1 VQFNIQGGIDMAQWQ
16 SPLTGIIEEDKVVI
30 DFGEFEGKS
39 VLEIA
44 DTKPEYYEF
53 LVSQKESGNF
63 AIRRTKDK
71 IYRLYIHQTHLN

>member
-1 VQFNIQGGIDMAQWQ
+1 MAQAQ

-44 DTKPEYYEF
+44 DTRPDYYEF
-53 LVSQKESGNF
+53 LMSQKECGNF

>member
-1 VQFNIQGGIDMAQWQ
+1 MAQPQ

-44 DTKPEYYEF
+44 DTRPEYYEF

-63 AIRRTKDK
+63 SIRRTRDK

>member
-1 VQFNIQGGIDMAQWQ
+1 MAQSQ

-53 LVSQKESGNF
+53 LMSQKELGNF

>member
-1 VQFNIQGGIDMAQWQ
+1 MAQSQ
-16 SPLTGIIEEDKVVI
+16 SPVTGIIEEDKVVI

-44 DTKPEYYEF
+44 DTRPEFYNF
-53 LVSQKESGNF
+53 LIAQKDGGNF
-63 AIRRTKDK
+63 SIRRTKDK

>member
-1 VQFNIQGGIDMAQWQ
+1 MAQEV

-44 DTKPEYYEF
+44 DTRPEYYQF
-53 LVSQKESGNF
+53 LLTQKETGNF
-63 AIRRTKDK
+63 SIRRTKDK
-71 IYRLYIHQTHLN
+71 IFRLYVHQSLLN

>member
-1 VQFNIQGGIDMAQWQ
+1 MAQEV
-16 SPLTGIIEEDKVVI
+16 SPLTGIIAEDRVVI

-44 DTKPEYYEF
+44 DTRPEFYQF
-53 LVSQKESGNF
+53 LLEQKETGNF

-71 IYRLYIHQTHLN
+71 IFRLYVHQSHLN

>member
-1 VQFNIQGGIDMAQWQ
+1 MALPV
-16 SPLTGIIEEDKVVI
+16 SPVTGIIDEDKVVI

-44 DTKPEYYEF
+44 DTKPEFYQF
-53 LVSQKESGNF
+53 LSEQKETGNF